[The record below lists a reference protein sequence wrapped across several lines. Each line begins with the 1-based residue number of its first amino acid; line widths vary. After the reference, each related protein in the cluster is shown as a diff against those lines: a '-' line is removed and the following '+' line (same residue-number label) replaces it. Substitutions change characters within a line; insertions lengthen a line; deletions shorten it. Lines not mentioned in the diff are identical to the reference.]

1 MQTVLAKS
9 SFMGARPFG
18 VAGKAKWTMDKKLP
32 FSLPSFGSDKK
43 SGTVA
48 AKPKAGTATT
58 KPTPK
63 ATIKKVASPSGTRSG
78 GVGYRKYQGDALWLP
93 NTARPEW
100 LDGSLPGDRGFDPLG
115 LAKPS
120 EFVVIGIDENDQNAA
135 QNKKGTVEAVVA
147 ASPDEVSSENR
158 LAPYSEV
165 FGLARFRECELIH
178 GRWAM
183 LACLGCLVAEAT
195 TGVSWVDAGKV
206 ELDGASYAGLS
217 LPFSITQLIWIEVI
231 LVGGAE
237 IYRNTET
244 NPEKRCYPGG
254 FFDPLKL
261 ASEDEERAFRL
272 KTAEIK
278 HARLAMVS
286 FFGYSVQAFTTGE
299 GALGSLAKFADGLN
313 NGKGL

>member
-1 MQTVLAKS
+1 MS
-9 SFMGARPFG
+9 SFLGSKPFG
-18 VAGKAKWTMDKKLP
+18 VASKAKWTMDKK
-32 FSLPSFGSDKK
+32 FSLPSFG
-43 SGTVA
+43 A
-48 AKPKAGTATT
+48 KAGTVKKAGTTTT
-58 KPTPK
+58 KPAAKST
-63 ATIKKVASPSGTRSG
+63 TKKVVGSSGTRSG

-93 NTARPEW
+93 NTVRPEW

-115 LAKPS
+115 LSKPS
-120 EFVVIGIDENDQNAA
+120 EFVVIGVDDNDQNVA
-135 QNKKGTVEAVVA
+135 QNKKGTVEAVVQ

-158 LAPYSEV
+158 LSPYSEV
-165 FGLARFRECELIH
+165 FGLARFRECEVVH

-195 TGVSWVDAGKV
+195 TGVSWCVLGATDLLIGVEAGKV

-217 LPFSITQLIWIEVI
+217 LPFSITQLIWIEVL

-237 IYRNTET
+237 VYRNTET

-278 HARLAMVS
+278 HARLAMVA
-286 FFGYSVQAFTTGE
+286 FLGYSVQALSTGE

-313 NGKGL
+313 SGKAL